1 MLFETCYICQQ
12 TLQPIIYHTI
22 CYKGDNPNSK
32 MLIQY
37 ILPQNRLRPG
47 LACACSAV
55 GAMNF
60 TRQAK

>member
-37 ILPQNRLRPG
+37 ILPKTVCDQVWPV
-47 LACACSAV
+47 LAVRWA
-55 GAMNF
+55 
-60 TRQAK
+60 Q